1 MTTTVQAV
9 YDEGVLRLSRRL
21 PLAPH
26 SEVSVT
32 VELPDI
38 TGNSGVFTSAR
49 IVWPDVSARLGALY
63 GATVL
68 PENAVLAARSD
79 DRF

>member
-9 YDEGVLRLSRRL
+9 YEEGVLKLRHRL
-21 PLAPH
+21 PLAPL

-32 VELPDI
+32 VEMPDVAASSS
-38 TGNSGVFTSAR
+38 TDFV
-49 IVWPDVSARLGALY
+49 VWPDVAARLQALY

-68 PENAVLAARSD
+68 RENAVMTARD
-79 DRF
+79 EERF

>member
-32 VELPDI
+32 VDMPDGAI
-38 TGNSGVFTSAR
+38 VSAPV
-49 IVWPDVSARLGALY
+49 VWPDVAARLGALY

-68 PENAVLAARSD
+68 PDNAVLAARSD
-79 DRF
+79 ERF

>member
-9 YDEGVLRLSRRL
+9 YEEGVLKLRRRL
-21 PLAPH
+21 PLAPL

-32 VELPDI
+32 VEMPDAAGSSS
-38 TGNSGVFTSAR
+38 TGFV
-49 IVWPDVSARLGALY
+49 VWPDVAARLHALY

-68 PENAVLAARSD
+68 RENAVLIARD
-79 DRF
+79 EERF